1 MPMRARGGSNY
12 VCPNGRIQ
20 GYFPDTCR
28 DNVGTRLDDLGARTS
43 DWAVRGPWLA
53 WPLQLCIST
62 VRLFELHRRSALS
75 SSRCD
80 RSCGGGA
87 SFDKAGPLGVGL
99 PSGKQRR
106 PDGALFGLRGGSC
119 GSFRALAAEY

>member
-28 DNVGTRLDDLGARTS
+28 DNVGTRLDDLGPHTS

-62 VRLFELHRRSALS
+62 VSLFDLHRRSPLS

-80 RSCGGGA
+80 LRSGSAA
-87 SFDKAGPLGVGL
+87 SSCKPQPLAVGPA
-99 PSGKQRR
+99 SCAHQR
-106 PDGALFGLRGGSC
+106 PDT
-119 GSFRALAAEY
+119 